1 MPRPSPRGKGK
12 GKGKF
17 AKGKDG
23 KNPNRGLFRRR
34 KFCRFTAEKI
44 KEVDYKDIGILK
56 DFINENGKII
66 PARITGTKA
75 RYQRQLGIAIKRAR
89 FLALIHFT
97 DLH

>member
-34 KFCRFTAEKI
+34 KFCRFTADKI
-44 KEVDYKDIGILK
+44 KEVDYKDIAILK

-66 PARITGTKA
+66 PARITGTMA

>member
-34 KFCRFTAEKI
+34 KFCRFTADKI
-44 KEVDYKDIGILK
+44 KQVDYKDIAILK

-75 RYQRQLGIAIKRAR
+75 KYQRQLGVAINRAR
-89 FLALIHFT
+89 FLALIHYT